1 MPRVLIVDDEPDICE
16 LVSMSIGGAGYIT
29 DTVLTSK
36 AAIKKLKENHYDL
49 VFTDIRLPDG
59 DGIDLLSYVQKNFP
73 RLPVCIMTAHG
84 NMDMAVRALRLG
96 AFDFVQKPFDM
107 KQMRQICKNAIG
119 NATPAESASAKG
131 APARAGGKSG
141 GKYQIIGDSPAM
153 VSLRQMI
160 ERIAKSLA
168 PVFIH
173 GESGTGKEVAARS
186 IHQLSARA
194 SAPFIAVNCGAIPET
209 LVESEFFGYKKGAFT
224 GANADQKGLFVSAN
238 GGTLFLDEVAD
249 LPLAMQVKLLRA
261 IQERAVRPIGGD
273 REEAVDVRIISATH
287 KNLAECVQRGTFRED
302 LYYRLNVINL
312 TIPSLRQRPEDIPQ
326 LAEYLLKNLAQNS
339 AYPDARLTPEAL
351 EKLKAYRFP
360 GNVRELE
367 NILER
372 ALTFANSAEI
382 GPNDIMVMVRK
393 EEAPAPTPARTLS
406 GRDEMVLD
414 EYMQNMERQLVLQA
428 LKDNNQELEAAAQQL
443 GLTPRALQHKMS
455 KLGL

>member
-194 SAPFIAVNCGAIPET
+194 NAPFIAVNCGAIPET

-382 GPNDIMVMVRK
+382 GPNDIMVRK
-393 EEAPAPTPARTLS
+393 EEAPAPSPARTLS